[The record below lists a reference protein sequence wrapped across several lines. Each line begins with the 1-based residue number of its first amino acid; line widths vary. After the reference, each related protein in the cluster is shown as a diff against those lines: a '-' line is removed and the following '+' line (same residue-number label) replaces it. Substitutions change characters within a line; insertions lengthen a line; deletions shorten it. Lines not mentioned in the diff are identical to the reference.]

1 MEKLDVRGL
10 FIFFDINGF
19 AEYLLQGGDL
29 YVNNGV
35 LPEFIQYAKENE
47 IDIDII
53 HLPGDNRSRVSK
65 KNK

>member
-1 MEKLDVRGL
+1 MEKLDVRRL

-47 IDIDII
+47 IDII

-65 KNK
+65 KSK